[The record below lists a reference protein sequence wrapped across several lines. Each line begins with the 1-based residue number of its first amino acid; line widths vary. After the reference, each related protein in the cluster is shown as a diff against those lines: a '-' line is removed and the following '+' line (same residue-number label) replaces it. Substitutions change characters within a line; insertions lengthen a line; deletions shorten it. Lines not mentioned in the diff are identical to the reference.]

1 VSSEAR
7 ATARPP
13 AHGPERA
20 IAVGVAIATR
30 DRRDSLLQTLE
41 HLAALPERP
50 PVVVVDNGSTD
61 GTPAAVRA
69 AHPNVPVLEARRNLG
84 AAARTLAARTLDTP
98 VIAFSD
104 DDSWWA
110 PGALERAASLF
121 QRHPGLGLIAG
132 RILVGPEERLDPT
145 CVEMARSPIPRDP
158 GLPGPPVLG
167 FVACGAVLRR
177 AALLDVGGF
186 HPRFGTGGEER
197 LLAIDLAAAGWGL
210 AYVEEVVAH
219 HHPAGPGR
227 ATRSATVLRNELWT
241 AWLRRP
247 LASAARVTAAV
258 LRDTA
263 HRGQP
268 AALLDALRGLPWIVR
283 ERRAVGSALERSI
296 RALEAV

>member
-1 VSSEAR
+1 VLSEAPS
-7 ATARPP
+7 TARPP
-13 AHGPERA
+13 APGPERA
-20 IAVGVAIATR
+20 IGVGVAIATR

-41 HLAALPERP
+41 RLAALPERP
-50 PVVVVDNGSTD
+50 PVVVVDNGSAD

-69 AHPNVPVLEARRNLG
+69 AHPNVPVIEARRNLG
-84 AAARTLAARTLDTP
+84 SAARTLAARALDTP

-145 CVEMARSPIPRDP
+145 CTEMGRSPLPRDP
-158 GLPGPPVLG
+158 RLPGPSVLG
-167 FVACGAVLRR
+167 FVACGAVARR
-177 AALLDVGGF
+177 AALLEVGGF
-186 HPRFGTGGEER
+186 HPRLGIGGEER

-210 AYVEEVVAH
+210 AYVEDVVAH

-227 ATRSATVLRNELWT
+227 ATRPATVPRNELWT

-247 LASAARVTAAV
+247 FPSAARVTAAV
-258 LRDTA
+258 VRDTA
-263 HRGQP
+263 RRRQP
-268 AALLDALRGLPWIVR
+268 ATLLDALRGLPWIAR
-283 ERRAVGSALERSI
+283 ERRVVGAALERSI